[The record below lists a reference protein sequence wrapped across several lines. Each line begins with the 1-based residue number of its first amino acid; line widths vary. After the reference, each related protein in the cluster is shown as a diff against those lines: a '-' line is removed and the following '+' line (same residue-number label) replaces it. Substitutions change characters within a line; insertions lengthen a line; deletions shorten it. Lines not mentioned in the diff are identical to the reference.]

1 MARISKIDPVEL
13 KKMLGKGIPQ
23 TKIATHFG
31 VTPQAVSIAK
41 RTIKKALAGVSTQ
54 SAPAIHKREINALDQ
69 LQKIN
74 GDANEILDLLMKWNK
89 GDETAL
95 RVLES
100 QVKRVKTGNGDE
112 IEVSEIK
119 MKDPRE
125 LALKAMAEI
134 RCQLKLQLEI
144 FQALYDIKAA
154 EEFQAEVL
162 QTIGEV
168 DTGVRDRIVYRLRQ
182 RRAVRAVI
190 QPN

>member
-1 MARISKIDPVEL
+1 MARISKIDPVKL
-13 KKMLGKGIPQ
+13 KAMLDKGTPQ
-23 TKIATHFG
+23 TKIATYFG

-41 RTIKKALAGVSTQ
+41 RTIKKALTGVSTQ

-74 GDANEILDLLMKWNK
+74 GDANEILDLLMRWNR
-89 GDETAL
+89 GDKKAL

-100 QVKRVKTGNGDE
+100 QVKRIKVGDGDE

-190 QPN
+190 QPD